1 MNRVAVCVLLLGV
14 GMSLSAYA
22 LTGSGD
28 SGGGPLD
35 TVPPRLDSVTAT
47 SVSSL
52 EVYFSKPMLAPGAT
66 TPGNYSISGTGA
78 GSLHPHPASVDGD
91 GPYVLGWTSGEM
103 LASGIALT
111 AAGVQDAAGNLVD
124 PAGNT
129 VQGMGVGAKVSLY
142 APPSALAMLAAGL
155 LVLVRRRHRICAVP
169 LLVLTALIAAPT
181 SSAQA
186 PTVSNVAFVQSPNGT
201 IGTKVDITYDL
212 VAPGNP
218 CHITVSLSEDGG
230 SDGFIHPVTSIT
242 GDVAGVTTGT
252 GKHIVWDI
260 TADYPRQVFANA
272 RIRVTADD
280 TPFSPAPEM
289 VSVPSGTFMV
299 GNSGVGEDALEDEPN
314 EVPQHQVTLEAYQIG
329 KYHVTNRQYC
339 DILNWAFAQGFL
351 KTTTGAVW
359 AGTGDIYAG
368 DNLQIILAYSH
379 SDSNILYSG
388 GVFSSKTKTGL
399 PGTTTY
405 SMDSHPVENVT
416 WYGAVAFCNWLSQM
430 QGMTPCYDMTTADWP
445 LMVAPPTPGG
455 YRLPTEAEWERAA
468 AWDGTKHWI
477 YGFTGDTMAGRGHA
491 NYYIEEDEPSGDV
504 NPGNVNPLGLTSKPY
519 TSPVGWFNGVN
530 VSPNGSVHT
539 LNGASPVGAYDM
551 SGNVNDWCGDWYA
564 GYGSGAQ
571 TNPTGPAF
579 NPGLG
584 RVARG
589 GSWNASGLDYC
600 RSASR
605 YNYGPAYADDGI
617 GLRLARS

>member
-1 MNRVAVCVLLLGV
+1 MNRIVVSVLVLGF

-28 SGGGPLD
+28 SGDGPLD
-35 TVPPRLDSVTAT
+35 TVPPKLESVAPM

-52 EVYFSKPMLAPGAT
+52 EVCFNKPMLAPGAT
-66 TPGNYSISGTGA
+66 TPGNYTISGTGA
-78 GSLHPHPASVDGD
+78 GSLRPHPASVDGG

-103 LASGIALT
+103 LASDITLT
-111 AAGVQDAAGNLVD
+111 ATGMQDTAGNLIDAAGS
-124 PAGNT
+124 T

-142 APPSALAMLAAGL
+142 TSPLALVMLAAGI
-155 LVLVRRRHRICAVP
+155 LVLVGRRHRICAAP
-169 LLVLTALIAAPT
+169 LLVLAALAVAPP

-186 PTVSNVAFVQSPNGT
+186 PTVSKVVFVQSPNGT
-201 IGTKVDITYDL
+201 VGTKVDITYDL

-218 CHITVSLSEDGG
+218 CHMTVSLSKDGG
-230 SDGFIHPVTSIT
+230 RDGFIHPVTSIT

-260 TADYPRQVFANA
+260 AADYPKQAIANA

-280 TPFSPAPEM
+280 TPFIPAPEM
-289 VSVPSGTFMV
+289 LSVPSGSFAM
-299 GNSGVGEDALEDEPN
+299 GNSGVGDDAAESAPN
-314 EVPQHQVTLEAYQIG
+314 EVPQHQVTLGAYQIG

-339 DILNWAFAQGFL
+339 DVLNWALAQGYL
-351 KTTTGAVW
+351 KTQAGAAW

-368 DNLQIILAYSH
+368 GNLQIILAYTR
-379 SDSNILYSG
+379 SDCNISYSG
-388 GVFSSKTKTGL
+388 GVFSSKTRTGL
-399 PGTTTY
+399 PGTTSY
-405 SMDSHPVENVT
+405 SMDAHPVENVT
-416 WYGAVAFCNWLSQM
+416 WYGAAAFCNWLSQW
-430 QGMTPCYDMTTADWP
+430 QGLAPCYDMTTANWP
-445 LMVAPPTPGG
+445 LMAAPPSPGG

-477 YGFTGDTMAGRGHA
+477 YGFTGDTLTGMDRA
-491 NYYIEEDEPSGDV
+491 NCFIESDMTPNNVELGS
-504 NPGNVNPLGLTSKPY
+504 VNPLGLTSVPY
-519 TSPVGWFNGVN
+519 TSPVGWFDGRN
-530 VSPNGSVHT
+530 VSPYGTVQT

-551 SGNVNDWCGDWYA
+551 SGNVNDWCGDWFA
-564 GYGSGAQ
+564 DYGSAAQ
-571 TNPTGPAF
+571 TNPKGPAS
-579 NPGLG
+579 GSA

-589 GSWNASGLDYC
+589 GSWDASGFDYG

-605 YNYGPAYADDGI
+605 YGYGPAYADYGI